1 MLGLHT
7 LREITCPGLKVEL
20 PDNQNVLLASVPLD
34 DKGWEALQDGTVL
47 ALKDGEVLKQ
57 N

>member
-1 MLGLHT
+1 MHV
-7 LREITCPGLKVEL
+7 EVTCPGLKVEL
-20 PDNQNVLLASVPLD
+20 LDHQTVLLVSVSLD
-34 DKGWEALQDGTVL
+34 DQGWEALQEGTVL

>member
-1 MLGLHT
+1 MHEEVT
-7 LREITCPGLKVEL
+7 VPGLKVEL
-20 PDNQNVLLASVPLD
+20 PDHQTVLLASVPLD
-34 DKGWEALQDGTVL
+34 DQGWEALQEGTVL